1 MAYTKDNLQPIG
13 GQAKAGNAPQMWS
26 YTAPGTDAI
35 ADINTEGYFNSASD
49 VLKVGD
55 LIHVWDSSVPTS
67 TLVTVLSNASGV
79 VDVSDG
85 TSLSVA
91 DAD

>member
-1 MAYTKDNLQPIG
+1 MAYSEKNLQPIG
-13 GQAKAGNAPQMWS
+13 GQAKAGTAPQMWS

-35 ADINTEGYFNSASD
+35 ADINTEGYFNSAAD

-55 LIHVWDSSVPTS
+55 LIYVWDSSVPTG
-67 TLVTVLSNASGV
+67 TLVIVLSNTGTV

-85 TSLSVA
+85 TAVA
-91 DAD
+91 VGDAD

>member
-1 MAYTKDNLQPIG
+1 MAYSVTGLQPIG

-26 YTAPGTDAI
+26 YTSADAI
-35 ADINTEGYFNSASD
+35 ATVNTSGYFNSAAD
-49 VLKVGD
+49 LLKVGD
-55 LIHVWDSSVPTS
+55 LIYVYDSNTPTAS
-67 TLVTVLSNASGV
+67 LVVVLSNTGTV

-85 TSLSVA
+85 TALSVA

>member
-1 MAYTKDNLQPIG
+1 MAYSETGLQPIG

-26 YTAPGTDAI
+26 YSSADAI
-35 ADINTEGYFNSASD
+35 ATVNTSGYFNSAAD

-55 LIHVWDSSVPTS
+55 LIYVYDTATPTAS
-67 TLVTVLSNASGV
+67 LVVVLSNTGTV

-85 TSLSVA
+85 TSIAVT

>member
-1 MAYTKDNLQPIG
+1 MAYNKDNLQPIG
-13 GQAKAGNAPQMWS
+13 GQSKAGNAPQMWS
-26 YTAPGTDAI
+26 YTAPGTDTL
-35 ADINTEGYFNSASD
+35 ADINTEAYFNDAHS

-55 LIHVWDSSVPTS
+55 LIYLWDASVPTAS
-67 TLVTVLSNASGV
+67 LVVVLSNASGV

-85 TSLSVA
+85 TALSVA

>member
-1 MAYTKDNLQPIG
+1 MAFDKTGFQPIG
-13 GQAKAGNAPQMWS
+13 GQAKAGNAPQWWS

-35 ADINTEGYFNSASD
+35 ADINTTGYFNEVAD

-55 LIHVWDSSVPTS
+55 VIHVWDSSVPTS
-67 TLVTVLSNASGV
+67 TLVTVLSNTGTV

-85 TSLSVA
+85 TALSVA

>member
-1 MAYTKDNLQPIG
+1 MAYTNANLQPIG
-13 GQAKAGNAPQMWS
+13 GQSKAGNAPQMWS
-26 YTAPGTDAI
+26 YTAPGSDAI
-35 ADINTEGYFNSASD
+35 ADINTEGYFNDAAD

-67 TLVTVLSNASGV
+67 TLMTVLSNTGTV

-85 TSLSVA
+85 TDLSVA

>member
-1 MAYTKDNLQPIG
+1 MAYSITGLQPIG

-26 YTAPGTDAI
+26 YTSADAI
-35 ADINTEGYFNSASD
+35 ATVNTTGYFNDAAD

-55 LIHVWDSSVPTS
+55 LIYVYDSNTPTAS
-67 TLVTVLSNASGV
+67 LVVVLSNTGTV

-85 TSLSVA
+85 TALSVA

>member
-55 LIHVWDSSVPTS
+55 LMHVWDSSVPTS
-67 TLVTVLSNASGV
+67 TLVTVLSNTSGV

-85 TSLSVA
+85 TALSVA

>member
-1 MAYTKDNLQPIG
+1 MAYNKDNLQPIG

-26 YTAPGTDAI
+26 YTAPGTDTL
-35 ADINTEGYFNSASD
+35 ADINTSAYFNDAHT

-55 LIHVWDSSVPTS
+55 LIYLWDLSVPTAS
-67 TLVTVLSNASGV
+67 LVVVLSNASGV

-85 TSLSVA
+85 TAISVA